1 MRTDVESGLVSVE
14 LIIILGEIDVI
25 EVAIDE
31 IEMIK
36 EDQVEIDKIETT
48 GMIEM
53 IEGEIVVTVED
64 AVTDILN

>member
-1 MRTDVESGLVSVE
+1 VRTDVESGLVSVE

-48 GMIEM
+48 GMTEM